1 MNAKQLFMIC
11 DVLYHAFF
19 FVKYFNVGT
28 ACSFNTWEI
37 LLFLIQSNYVI
48 ILQGD
53 FLVHFMDISR
63 DELTKKIDEISVE
76 KLQVVLF
83 SLFFFII
90 KCLEAHNFSII
101 ILAT

>member
-1 MNAKQLFMIC
+1 MG
-11 DVLYHAFF
+11 D
-19 FVKYFNVGT
+19 T
-28 ACSFNTWEI
+28 S
-37 LLFLIQSNYVI
+37 FLIQSNFVI

-90 KCLEAHNFSII
+90 KRLEAHNFSII

>member
-1 MNAKQLFMIC
+1 MG
-11 DVLYHAFF
+11 D
-19 FVKYFNVGT
+19 T
-28 ACSFNTWEI
+28 S
-37 LLFLIQSNYVI
+37 FLIQSNFVI

-83 SLFFFII
+83 SLFFFIT
-90 KCLEAHNFSII
+90 KRLEQHNFSII

>member
-1 MNAKQLFMIC
+1 
-11 DVLYHAFF
+11 
-19 FVKYFNVGT
+19 
-28 ACSFNTWEI
+28 
-37 LLFLIQSNYVI
+37 
-48 ILQGD
+48 
-53 FLVHFMDISR
+53 MDISR

-90 KCLEAHNFSII
+90 KRLEAHNFSII